1 MSAINLLLCFDRPH
15 LEAALISTY
24 SFITRS
30 GLRFQPI
37 FACDETVT
45 GDHLEVARHVL
56 PNLAVIRLSRNAI
69 EQEMLAWEG
78 GKASNPIGT
87 AAFYRIYA
95 IQQLADSQPTLYV
108 DTDTICVRRLEH
120 LPHYLQRLRDNPH
133 HLIAACSH
141 MTPGYRQE
149 QQDVL
154 KLDSPYRYINSG
166 VMLFFPQTARRAIN
180 PESISHV
187 RRQYPSAWRKTA
199 DQGPINMVAKGRI
212 LYMDHTYNMMTWHFL
227 EAHRYYQPE
236 NNVLVDLLAL
246 SPSRASADARII
258 HYTTHPKPWVLSA
271 GERQA
276 HPNRS
281 FPRYTEAEEAFR
293 ARFPSIPE
301 RLEHL
306 NRAAG

>member
-1 MSAINLLLCFDRPH
+1 MSAINLLLCFNSRH
-15 LEAALISTY
+15 FEAALISTY

-45 GDHLEVARHVL
+45 GDHLELARHVF

-69 EQEMLAWEG
+69 EQEML
-78 GKASNPIGT
+78 GKLDQLSDRIEPT
-87 AAFYRIYA
+87 SFYRIYA

-120 LPHYLQRLRDNPH
+120 LPHYVQRLRDNPH

-141 MTPGYRQE
+141 MRPGNDPD
-149 QQDVL
+149 QQAAL

-166 VMLFFPQTARRAIN
+166 VMLFFPQAARRAIN
-180 PESISHV
+180 PESIFNV

-212 LYMDHTYNMMTWHFL
+212 LYMDHTYNMVTWHFL

-236 NNVLVDLLAL
+236 NNVLVDLLAM
-246 SPSRASADARII
+246 SPSRASAEARII
-258 HYTTHPKPWVLSA
+258 HYTTNPKPWVLSA

-293 ARFPSIPE
+293 ARFPSISE
-301 RLEHL
+301 RLKHL